1 MISLPFNELLAEP
14 LRNGVYKKKEL
25 HGSGV
30 PVINMKELFAFD
42 RIAGQASDRVQLNT
56 GELRRVGLE
65 VGDLLFARR
74 SFVLEGAGKCS
85 IIAPL
90 PEPTTF
96 ESSIIRARL
105 DRSRA
110 APDFFFYFF
119 KSVAAQA
126 TFPFE
131 R

>member
-74 SFVLEGAGKCS
+74 SFVLEGAWQVLDHR
-85 IIAPL
+85 APSG
-90 PEPTTF
+90 THH
-96 ESSIIRARL
+96 
-105 DRSRA
+105 
-110 APDFFFYFF
+110 
-119 KSVAAQA
+119 V
-126 TFPFE
+126 
-131 R
+131 